1 MTPKQAERIKSKIK
15 KIKAALAADKK
26 RWGGQYHDGQGL
38 RYMPPELYL
47 KIGDYSGSLRYFN
60 WFKKTF
66 PDDVGY
72 PDFLFEWTITLYKT
86 KRIKEAEKKAI
97 ETFSGNSYLFDSYFG
112 KPVIPIE
119 KWEFSNFETK
129 EFAESEFAYSFQDTN
144 LADFSEWLEGFL
156 VSDKFVRF
164 RDAYLHIHMRLK
176 QEHDIET
183 RRQLI
188 RERNLLFDSW

>member
-1 MTPKQAERIKSKIK
+1 
-15 KIKAALAADKK
+15 
-26 RWGGQYHDGQGL
+26 
-38 RYMPPELYL
+38 ELYL

-129 EFAESEFAYSFQDTN
+129 ESTIRQNNIDFFIIIWFVIQLYSKIN
-144 LADFSEWLEGFL
+144 N
-156 VSDKFVRF
+156 VF
-164 RDAYLHIHMRLK
+164 R
-176 QEHDIET
+176 
-183 RRQLI
+183 
-188 RERNLLFDSW
+188 